1 MNEDN
6 LDSKKSILQVVPEAN
21 ERKLKKVP
29 FVELADGRLQ
39 GVVSSG
45 SDLDRV
51 YVSYIKSGSHD
62 FYCSTN
68 NNRKC
73 GGLYGSPCKHI
84 TSLLSEA
91 ILQYGSKRVIQYL
104 NVPMDSDVECK
115 ERDILS
121 NISGSLKEEP
131 ASTVF
136 SRFMG
141 HLQFLELDNSVEP
154 LHEMDWFLTK
164 SKDV

>member
-1 MNEDN
+1 MAQETTCQNQ
-6 LDSKKSILQVVPEAN
+6 SVRQIIPEAN

-45 SDLDRV
+45 SDINRV
-51 YVSYIKSGSHD
+51 YVSFIKSGSHD

-84 TSLLSEA
+84 TSLIDEA
-91 ILQYGSKRVIQYL
+91 VLQYGSRQVIQFL
-104 NVPMDSDVECK
+104 KVPMDSESEC
-115 ERDILS
+115 
-121 NISGSLKEEP
+121 SGREIIANMQGTLQEEP

-136 SRFMG
+136 SSFLN
-141 HLQFLELDNSVEP
+141 HLQFLELEESNEP
-154 LHEMDWFLTK
+154 LPEMEWFISG
-164 SKDV
+164 SKEV